1 MELKCKII
9 HYSYKKCNLFQ
20 KWSQIKHF
28 STLTKYEPTTKQRLS
43 KILKDLN
50 NIEEFNHLPTF
61 LFILS
66 WKNMVVVLSH
76 LFVATAFKPAS
87 LYFVR
92 RTWKSTFS
100 MLKGCIS
107 YSSCHVKTS
116 IYCLWVVSYFL
127 DVLCVAFHEP
137 TFHQTWMTPILFCI
151 SSPYQVLLL
160 FHSIV
165 LHNSK
170 RKISNT
176 YSRKRLC
183 FKYLYKFYSYLLY
196 LNKREELQF

>member
-1 MELKCKII
+1 M
-9 HYSYKKCNLFQ
+9 SYRICFSNRNSLPFCLTAICTSNNSCSALTFRAVKDIFVSNSMCHKEVWWLSCHTCL
-20 KWSQIKHF
+20 SQ
-28 STLTKYEPTTKQRLS
+28 LC
-43 KILKDLN
+43 
-50 NIEEFNHLPTF
+50 
-61 LFILS
+61 
-66 WKNMVVVLSH
+66 
-76 LFVATAFKPAS
+76 FKPAS

-165 LHNSK
+165 FHNSK